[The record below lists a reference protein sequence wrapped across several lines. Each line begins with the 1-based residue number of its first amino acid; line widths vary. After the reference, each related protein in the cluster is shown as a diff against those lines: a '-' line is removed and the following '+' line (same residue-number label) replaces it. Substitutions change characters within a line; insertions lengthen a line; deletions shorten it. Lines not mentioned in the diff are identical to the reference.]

1 MTAEASVL
9 LSTTASIAIIHT
21 LAGPDH
27 YLPFIAIS
35 KARNWSLKRTVIFT
49 FLCGLGHVGSSV
61 LLGII
66 GVATGIAISHIE
78 LWEGQRGSIVSVLL
92 MTFGLGYFIWGAIRA
107 IQNKPHTH
115 LHVHDNGEQHEHSHS
130 IDTIHVHEHP
140 EEKKR
145 NITPWILFTIFIF
158 GPCEPLIPLVMYPAA
173 ESNYWLL
180 TAVTALF
187 AIITIGTMITLVVL
201 ANRGFHFLNL
211 KKAVRYA
218 HAIAGFII
226 LLCGIGMVFLGL

>member
-1 MTAEASVL
+1 MTAETSVL
-9 LSTTASIAIIHT
+9 LTTTASIAIVHT

-35 KARNWSLKRTVIFT
+35 KARNWSLKRTVVFT

-92 MTFGLGYFIWGAIRA
+92 MAFGLGYFIWGTIRA
-107 IQNKPHTH
+107 IRNKPHTH
-115 LHVHDNGEQHEHSHS
+115 LHLHENGEQHEHIHS
-130 IDTIHVHEHP
+130 LDSTHGHAHTK
-140 EEKKR
+140 KKR

-158 GPCEPLIPLVMYPAA
+158 GPCEPLILLVMYPAA
-173 ESNYWLL
+173 ESNYLL
-180 TAVTALF
+180 LITVTALF

-211 KKAVRYA
+211 KKAGRYA